1 MSKKTLIIIG
11 IIIGVIALVLVSGI
25 IWYNSGI
32 NAVKTDNPETK
43 VIEIAEKTRTEGI
56 LELLKNEQLIKNKLA
71 VAAYIKLNHIKGLQA
86 GKYQLS
92 QNMSAKE
99 ILEKISSGD
108 VYNENIKITF
118 KEGKNMRWIAKT
130 IAEHT
135 NNTEEDVFSLL
146 KDQDYINSLIEKYW
160 FLTEDITDENIYYP
174 LEGYLYPDTYIF
186 ENKDVSVKNIFN
198 IILNNTDKVLNK
210 YKTQIE
216 QSGRSVNEILT
227 IASIIDATVSIS

>member
-1 MSKKTLIIIG
+1 MNKKTLIIIG
-11 IIIGVIALVLVSGI
+11 TIIGVIVLVLVSGI

-71 VAAYIKLNHIKGLQA
+71 VAAYMKLNNIKGLQA

-135 NNTEEDVFSLL
+135 NNTEEDVFS
-146 KDQDYINSLIEKYW
+146 
-160 FLTEDITDENIYYP
+160 
-174 LEGYLYPDTYIF
+174 
-186 ENKDVSVKNIFN
+186 
-198 IILNNTDKVLNK
+198 
-210 YKTQIE
+210 
-216 QSGRSVNEILT
+216 
-227 IASIIDATVSIS
+227 